1 MTEKKRNY
9 QRKKQNL
16 NNLYAVS
23 SSTAYDKR
31 TKKLKKGVFGVVS
44 KDVPF
49 VFKNTKDRKTGST
62 KRSFLQDLNTIP
74 TNTKNR
80 VMAFYDKHK
89 SSNKC
94 YLMDGQYIERG
105 SY

>member
-1 MTEKKRNY
+1 MTQKKRNY
-9 QRKKQNL
+9 QRRKQNL
-16 NNLYAVS
+16 GNLYAVS
-23 SSTAYDKR
+23 NATAYDKR

-49 VFKNTKDRKTGST
+49 VFKNIKDRKTGEF

-80 VMAFYDKHK
+80 VMAYYDKHK

-94 YLMDGQYIERG
+94 YLMDGQYIDKG